1 MKSLPKRRSSMS
13 RRDPM
18 LRMRHML
25 DHAKEVLALV
35 QGRKRADLD
44 TDRALNLQVVHL
56 LEIVGE
62 AAGGVTE
69 DERSKHPG
77 IPWARIVGLRN
88 RLVHE
93 YDAVDFD
100 IVWKIVTED
109 VPPLVKE
116 LEKIVP
122 PEDES

>member
-1 MKSLPKRRSSMS
+1 
-13 RRDPM
+13 M
-18 LRMRHML
+18 LRVRHML
-25 DHAKEVLALV
+25 DHAREVLALV
-35 QGRKRADLD
+35 QSRKRADLD
-44 TDRALNLQVVHL
+44 TDRALNLQVLRL
-56 LEIVGE
+56 LEVVGE

-77 IPWARIVGLRN
+77 IPWTRIVGLRN

-109 VPPLVKE
+109 VPPLVE
-116 LEKIVP
+116 ALERIVP
-122 PEDES
+122 PEETQA

>member
-1 MKSLPKRRSSMS
+1 M
-13 RRDPM
+13 
-18 LRMRHML
+18 
-25 DHAKEVLALV
+25 
-35 QGRKRADLD
+35 
-44 TDRALNLQVVHL
+44 
-56 LEIVGE
+56 
-62 AAGGVTE
+62 TE

-77 IPWARIVGLRN
+77 IAWARIVGLRN

-109 VPPLVKE
+109 LPPLVKE